1 MMPVPSARPNCTG
14 STGHYGPGGALRL
27 PVFAALASLL
37 VGAGGPDALNAQ
49 QAGAGP
55 SRDCCRELHYLY
67 EATILQIDVMRLQ
80 VRVDQATAAAAETA
94 ARSAPRSSRL
104 EHEVARHY
112 LAAREATLDMEF
124 LHGVS
129 GETFLEHTLKA
140 LRELVADGTVTRAGA
155 DTLAR
160 ELNER
165 FGFLVAAKVRP
176 GDQLRYELVADTVL
190 TTYRRGDTVL
200 KAERATG
207 KRHRDYILGS
217 YFAPSSDFRRGLLDQ
232 VFRP

>member
-1 MMPVPSARPNCTG
+1 MILGPSARPDRTG

-27 PVFAALASLL
+27 PVLAALASLIL
-37 VGAGGPDALNAQ
+37 GAGGPAALNGQ
-49 QAGAGP
+49 QPATVP
-55 SRDCCRELHYLY
+55 SRDCCRELRYLY

-80 VRVDQATAAAAETA
+80 VRVDEATAAAAETA
-94 ARSAPRSSRL
+94 ARRAPRSSRL

-124 LHGVS
+124 LYGVS

-165 FGFLVAAKVRP
+165 FGFLVDAKVRP

-190 TTYRRGDTVL
+190 TTYRRGDAVL

-207 KRHRDYILGS
+207 RRHRDYILGS